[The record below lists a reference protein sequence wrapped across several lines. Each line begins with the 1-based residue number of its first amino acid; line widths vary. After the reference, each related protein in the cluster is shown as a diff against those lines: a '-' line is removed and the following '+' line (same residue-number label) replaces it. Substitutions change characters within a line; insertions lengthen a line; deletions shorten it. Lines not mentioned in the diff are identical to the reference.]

1 MSDLLQQY
9 YETRAQRLELDR
21 QSAAL
26 QVQEDKLKYELIKA
40 HNAGDTLSHRAYLF
54 SYSEKPVPYVED
66 WSKLTQ
72 WIIDNDAPDVLQK
85 RLTES
90 AIMARI
96 REGEVIPGVT
106 VIQKPV
112 VLVEKVGEQS

>member
-1 MSDLLQQY
+1 MSDLLRQF
-9 YETRAQRLELDR
+9 YETRAKRLELDR
-21 QSAAL
+21 ESARL
-26 QVQEDKLKYELIKA
+26 QVEEDKLKYELIKA
-40 HNAGDTLSHRAYLF
+40 HDAGDNLSSRLYLF

-66 WSKLTQ
+66 WAKLTQ

-96 REGEVIPGVT
+96 REGHVIPGVT

-112 VLVEKVGEQS
+112 VLVEKVGD